1 MKYNI
6 PMCIC
11 VLACFYVCVCI
22 CACLHVCVCLSVSVC
37 VSQCVKDVYGVQGWS
52 RIVREGEG
60 FKYVLILHQVCVQQ
74 TLSMLQIFL
83 KLSLGR
89 LKK

>member
-1 MKYNI
+1 M
-6 PMCIC
+6 
-11 VLACFYVCVCI
+11 
-22 CACLHVCVCLSVSVC
+22 CACVRVCVCLSVSVC
-37 VSQCVKDVYGVQGWS
+37 VSQCVSCIKDVYGVQGWS